1 MYICTLMR
9 NSYRNLL
16 ILTLFTTL
24 FTTACSDFRKLQKSD
39 DWEKKYDAAI
49 NYYEQGEYY
58 KANVLLEQILPIIK
72 GSEKAEIANFY
83 YGYTYYYQ
91 EQYLLASH
99 YFKTFYDT
107 FNRSKFAEEAR
118 FMFGYSLF
126 KDSPRYNLDQASS
139 KEAITALQGFINLF
153 PNSEFV
159 PKADSA
165 LGQLR
170 SKLERKAYE
179 KALLYYD
186 LKKFMT
192 GEYLKAALV
201 EFDNFQDDFPGSEFA
216 EEIRYLEIE
225 AMFKLAEV
233 SIYSLKKERYLEAI
247 EFYENFID
255 TYSNSKFQKKAEKIY
270 EDSLE
275 QIRILNT

>member
-16 ILTLFTTL
+16 IILTLSLTL
-24 FTTACSDFRKLQKSD
+24 AACSDFRKLQKSA

-49 NYYEQGEYY
+49 SYYEQGEYY

-107 FNRSKFAEEAR
+107 FNRSEFAEEAR
-118 FMFGYSLF
+118 FMFAFSLF
-126 KDSPRYNLDQASS
+126 QDSPRYNLDQTSS
-139 KEAITALQGFINLF
+139 KEAIVALQGFINLF
-153 PNSEFV
+153 PNSEYV
-159 PKADSA
+159 PKADAA
-165 LGQLR
+165 LSQLR

-186 LKKFMT
+186 LKKHMT
-192 GEYLKAALV
+192 GEFLKAALV
-201 EFDNFQDDFPGSEFA
+201 EFDNFQDDFPGSQFT

-225 AMFKLAEV
+225 AMYKLAQV
-233 SIYSLKKERYLEAI
+233 SIYSVRKERYLEAMD
-247 EFYENFID
+247 FYEDFIE
-255 TYSNSKFQKKAEKIY
+255 TYEQSNYLPKAEKIY
-270 EDSLE
+270 EDCLE
-275 QIRILNT
+275 QIRKLNS

>member
-1 MYICTLMR
+1 MR
-9 NSYRNLL
+9 NSYKNLL
-16 ILTLFTTL
+16 LLTLFTVL
-24 FTTACSDFRKLQKSD
+24 ITACSDFRKLRKSD
-39 DWEKKYDAAI
+39 DWEKKYNAAI
-49 NYYEQGEYY
+49 SYYEQAEYY

-91 EQYLLASH
+91 GQYLLASH

-107 FNRSKFAEEAR
+107 FNRSQFAEEAR

-126 KDSPRYNLDQASS
+126 QDSPRYNLDQVSS
-139 KEAITALQGFINLF
+139 KEAIVALQGFINLY

-159 PKADSA
+159 AKADAA

-201 EFDNFQDDFPGSEFA
+201 EFDNFQDDFPGSSYA
-216 EEIRYLEIE
+216 EEIQYLEIE
-225 AMFKLAEV
+225 AMYKLAEV
-233 SIYSLKKERYLEAI
+233 SIYSVKKERYLEAI
-247 EFYENFID
+247 AFYENFIE
-255 TYSNSKFQKKAEKIY
+255 TYENSEYLKKAENIY
-270 EDSLE
+270 EDCLE
-275 QIRILNT
+275 QIRKLNS

>member
-1 MYICTLMR
+1 MR
-9 NSYRNLL
+9 NSFQNILL
-16 ILTLFTTL
+16 ILSLSIAFA
-24 FTTACSDFRKLQKSD
+24 ACSDFRKLQKSD

-49 NYYEQGEYY
+49 SYYELGEYY
-58 KANVLLEQILPIIK
+58 RANVLLEQILPIIK

-107 FNRSKFAEEAR
+107 FNRSEFAEEAR
-118 FMFGYSLF
+118 FMFGYALF

-139 KEAITALQGFINLF
+139 KEAIVALQGFINLF
-153 PNSEFV
+153 PQSKFV
-159 PKADSA
+159 PKADAA
-165 LGQLR
+165 LNQLR

-186 LKKFMT
+186 LKKYMT

-201 EFDNFQDDFPGSEFA
+201 EFDNFQDDFPGSQFT
-216 EEIRYLEIE
+216 EEIRFLEIE
-225 AMFKLAEV
+225 AMYNLAEV
-233 SIYSLKKERYLEAI
+233 SIYSVKKERYLETI
-247 EFYENFID
+247 KFYESFIE
-255 TYSNSKFQKKAEKIY
+255 TYEESEYFSKAEKIY
-270 EDSLE
+270 DNCLE
-275 QIRILNT
+275 QIRKLNS

>member
-1 MYICTLMR
+1 M
-9 NSYRNLL
+9 
-16 ILTLFTTL
+16 
-24 FTTACSDFRKLQKSD
+24 KSD

-49 NYYEQGEYY
+49 SYYEEGEYY
-58 KANVLLEQILPIIK
+58 KANAILEQILPIIK

-107 FNRSKFAEEAR
+107 FNRSQFAEEAR
-118 FMFGYSLF
+118 FMFGFSLF
-126 KDSPRYNLDQASS
+126 QDSPRYNLDQVSS
-139 KEAITALQGFINLF
+139 KEAITALQGFINLY
-153 PNSEFV
+153 PKSEFV
-159 PKADSA
+159 PKADAA
-165 LGQLR
+165 LSQLR

-201 EFDNFQDDFPGSEFA
+201 EFDNFQDDFPGSA
-216 EEIRYLEIE
+216 YTEEIQYLEIE
-225 AMFKLAEV
+225 AMYNLAEV
-233 SIYSLKKERYLEAI
+233 SIYSVKKERYLEAI
-247 EFYENFID
+247 SFYENFTE
-255 TYSNSKFQKKAEKIY
+255 TYKQSKYLKKAEDIY
-270 EDSLE
+270 ENCLE
-275 QIRILNT
+275 QIRKLNS

>member
-9 NSYRNLL
+9 NSYRNIVILL
-16 ILTLFTTL
+16 SLTVLI
-24 FTTACSDFRKLQKSD
+24 TACSDYRKLLKSD

-83 YGYTYYYQ
+83 YGYTYFYQ

-107 FNRSKFAEEAR
+107 FNRSQFAEESR

-126 KDSPRYNLDQASS
+126 MDSPRYNLDQAST
-139 KEAITALQGFINLF
+139 KEAITALQGFINLY
-153 PNSEFV
+153 PRSEFV
-159 PKADSA
+159 PKADAA
-165 LGQLR
+165 LSQLR

-201 EFDNFQDDFPGSEFA
+201 EFDNFQDDFPGSKYA
-216 EEIRYLEIE
+216 EEIQYLEIE
-225 AMFKLAEV
+225 AMYNLAEV
-233 SIYSLKKERYLEAI
+233 SIYTVKKERYLEAI
-247 EFYENFID
+247 DFYENFIER
-255 TYSNSKFQKKAEKIY
+255 YENSKYQKKAEDIY
-270 EDSLE
+270 ENCLE
-275 QIRILNT
+275 QIRKLNS

>member
-9 NSYRNLL
+9 NSYKNLFIL
-16 ILTLFTTL
+16 ILL
-24 FTTACSDFRKLQKSD
+24 AVSISSCSDFRKLQKSD

-49 NYYEQGEYY
+49 RFYEQGEYY

-91 EQYLLASH
+91 GQYLLASH

-107 FNRSKFAEEAR
+107 FNRSQFAEEAR

-126 KDSPRYNLDQASS
+126 QDSPRYNLDQASS
-139 KEAITALQGFINLF
+139 KEAITALQGFINLY

-159 PKADSA
+159 PKADAA
-165 LGQLR
+165 LSQLR

-201 EFDNFQDDFPGSEFA
+201 AFDNFQDDFPGSIYT
-216 EEIRYLEIE
+216 EEIQYLEIE
-225 AMFKLAEV
+225 AMYNLAEV
-233 SIYSLKKERYLEAI
+233 SIYSLRKERYQEAI
-247 EFYENFID
+247 DFYEVFID
-255 TYSNSKFQKKAEKIY
+255 TYQESKYLKKAEKIY
-270 EDSLE
+270 EDCLE
-275 QIRILNT
+275 QIRKLNS

>member
-1 MYICTLMR
+1 MR
-9 NSYRNLL
+9 YTTKNIFILL
-16 ILTLFTTL
+16 PMIFI
-24 FTTACSDFRKLQKSD
+24 FVACSDYRRLLKSD

-49 NYYEQGEYY
+49 SYYKQGEYY

-72 GSEKAEIANFY
+72 GSEKAEIANYY

-91 EQYLLASH
+91 GQYLLASH

-107 FNRSKFAEEAR
+107 FNRSEFAEEAR

-139 KEAITALQGFINLF
+139 KEAIVALQGFINRF
-153 PNSEFV
+153 PQSEFV
-159 PKADSA
+159 PKADDA
-165 LGQLR
+165 LAQLR
-170 SKLERKAYE
+170 NKLERKAYE

-201 EFDNFQDDFPGSEFA
+201 EFDNFQDDFPGSSFT

-225 AMFKLAEV
+225 AKYKLAEV
-233 SIYSLKKERYLEAI
+233 SIYTLKKERYQEAI
-247 EFYENFID
+247 DFYEDFID
-255 TYSNSKFQKKAEKIY
+255 TYENSPYQSKAEDIY
-270 EDSLE
+270 EKSLE
-275 QIRILNT
+275 QIRKLNT

>member
-1 MYICTLMR
+1 MR
-9 NSYRNLL
+9 NSYKNLL
-16 ILTLFTTL
+16 LITLITVL
-24 FTTACSDFRKLQKSD
+24 ITACSDFRKLRKSD

-58 KANVLLEQILPIIK
+58 RANVLLEQILPIIK

-91 EQYLLASH
+91 GQYLLASH

-107 FNRSKFAEEAR
+107 FNRSQFAEEAR

-126 KDSPRYNLDQASS
+126 QDSPRYNLDQVSS
-139 KEAITALQGFINLF
+139 KEAIVALQGFINLY
-153 PNSEFV
+153 PNSKFV
-159 PKADSA
+159 PKADAA

-192 GEYLKAALV
+192 GEYLKASLV
-201 EFDNFQDDFPGSEFA
+201 EFDNFQDDFPGSSFT
-216 EEIRYLEIE
+216 EEIQYLEIE
-225 AMFKLAEV
+225 AMYNLAEV
-233 SIYSLKKERYLEAI
+233 SIYSVKKERYLEAI
-247 EFYENFID
+247 SFYETFIE
-255 TYSNSKFQKKAEKIY
+255 TYENSKYLKKAQDIY
-270 EDSLE
+270 EDCLE
-275 QIRILNT
+275 QIRKLNS

>member
-1 MYICTLMR
+1 MR
-9 NSYRNLL
+9 NSYRNLIL
-16 ILTLFTTL
+16 LTLLTVL
-24 FTTACSDFRKLQKSD
+24 ITACSDFRKLRKSD

-58 KANVLLEQILPIIK
+58 RANVLLEQILPIIK

-107 FNRSKFAEEAR
+107 FNRSQFAEEAR

-126 KDSPRYNLDQASS
+126 QDSPRYNLDQASS

-159 PKADSA
+159 PKADAA
-165 LGQLR
+165 LSQLR

-201 EFDNFQDDFPGSEFA
+201 EFDNFQDDFPGSQFT
-216 EEIRYLEIE
+216 EEIQYLEIE
-225 AMFKLAEV
+225 AMFNLAEV
-233 SIYSLKKERYLEAI
+233 SIYSVKKERYLEAI
-247 EFYENFID
+247 AFYENFIE
-255 TYSNSKFQKKAEKIY
+255 TYQDSKYSKKAEDIY
-270 EDSLE
+270 EKCLD
-275 QIRILNT
+275 QIRKLNS

>member
-1 MYICTLMR
+1 MR

-16 ILTLFTTL
+16 IILVFTIL
-24 FTTACSDFRKLQKSD
+24 ISSCSDFRKLLKSD
-39 DWEKKYDAAI
+39 DWENKYDAAI
-49 NYYEQGEYY
+49 SYYEQGEYY

-91 EQYLLASH
+91 GQYLLASH

-107 FNRSKFAEEAR
+107 FNRSQFAEEAR

-139 KEAITALQGFINLF
+139 KEAIMALQGFINLF
-153 PNSEFV
+153 PKSEYA
-159 PKADSA
+159 PKADAA
-165 LGQLR
+165 LSQLR

-201 EFDNFQDDFPGSEFA
+201 EFDNFQDDFPGSA
-216 EEIRYLEIE
+216 YTEEIQYLEIE
-225 AMFKLAEV
+225 AMYNLAEV
-233 SIYSLKKERYLEAI
+233 SIYSVKKERYLEAI
-247 EFYENFID
+247 AFYENFIE
-255 TYSNSKFQKKAEKIY
+255 TYENSKFQKKAEKIY
-270 EDSLE
+270 ENCLE
-275 QIRILNT
+275 QIRKLNS

>member
-9 NSYRNLL
+9 NSYQN
-16 ILTLFTTL
+16 ILLFTL
-24 FTTACSDFRKLQKSD
+24 LAVLISACSDFRKLQKSD

-49 NYYEQGEYY
+49 RYYEQGEYY
-58 KANVLLEQILPIIK
+58 KANALLEQILPIIK

-107 FNRSKFAEEAR
+107 FNRSEFAEEAR

-126 KDSPRYNLDQASS
+126 KDSPRYNLDQVSS
-139 KEAITALQGFINLF
+139 KEAITALQGFINLY
-153 PNSEFV
+153 PSSEFV
-159 PKADSA
+159 PKADAA
-165 LGQLR
+165 LSQLR

-201 EFDNFQDDFPGSEFA
+201 EFDNFQDDFPGSKYT
-216 EEIRYLEIE
+216 EEIQYLEIE
-225 AMFKLAEV
+225 AMYKLAEV
-233 SIYSLKKERYLEAI
+233 SIYSVKKERYLEAI
-247 EFYENFID
+247 DFYENFIE
-255 TYSNSKFQKKAEKIY
+255 TYEDSKYLKKAEDIY

-275 QIRILNT
+275 QIRKLNS

>member
-1 MYICTLMR
+1 MR

-16 ILTLFTTL
+16 IITLFTL

-49 NYYEQGEYY
+49 SYYEQEEYY
-58 KANVLLEQILPIIK
+58 KANALLEQILPIIK

-91 EQYLLASH
+91 GQYLLASH

-159 PKADSA
+159 PKADAA

-201 EFDNFQDDFPGSEFA
+201 EFDNFQDDFPGSEFT

-255 TYSNSKFQKKAEKIY
+255 TYENSKYQKKAEKIY

>member
-1 MYICTLMR
+1 MR

-16 ILTLFTTL
+16 FTFIVTILFSS
-24 FTTACSDFRKLQKSD
+24 CSDFRKLQKSD

-49 NYYEQGEYY
+49 NYYDIGEYY

-83 YGYTYYYQ
+83 YGYTYFYQ

-99 YFKTFYDT
+99 YFKVFYDT

-118 FMFGYSLF
+118 FMFGYSLY
-126 KDSPRYNLDQASS
+126 KDSPRYNLDQTSS
-139 KEAITALQGFINLF
+139 KEAITALQGFINLYPKSKF
-153 PNSEFV
+153 AQ
-159 PKADSA
+159 KADEA
-165 LGQLR
+165 LVDLR
-170 SKLERKAYE
+170 DKLERKAYE

-201 EFDNFQDDFPGSEFA
+201 EFGNFQDDFPGSKYT
-216 EEIRYLEIE
+216 EEIQYLEIE
-225 AMFKLAEV
+225 AMYNLAEV
-233 SIYSLKKERYLEAI
+233 SIYSVKKERYLETI
-247 EFYENFID
+247 SFYESFIEN
-255 TYSNSKFQKKAEKIY
+255 YENSKYLKKAEKIY
-270 EDSLE
+270 EDCLE
-275 QIRILNT
+275 KVRKLNS

>member
-1 MYICTLMR
+1 MYICNLMR
-9 NSYRNLL
+9 NSYKYLLL
-16 ILTLFTTL
+16 ISIFSITLS
-24 FTTACSDFRKLQKSD
+24 ACSDFRKLQKSD

-49 NYYEQGEYY
+49 SYYEQGEYY

-107 FNRSKFAEEAR
+107 FNRSDFAEEAR
-118 FMFGYSLF
+118 FMFAYALF
-126 KDSPRYNLDQASS
+126 KDSPRYNLDQTSS
-139 KEAITALQGFINLF
+139 KDAIIALQGFINLF
-153 PNSEFV
+153 PSSKFT
-159 PKADSA
+159 PKADAA
-165 LGQLR
+165 LSQLR
-170 SKLERKAYE
+170 IKLEQKAYE

-201 EFDNFQDDFPGSEFA
+201 EFDNCQDDFPGSQYT

-225 AMFKLAEV
+225 AMFNLAEV
-233 SIYSLKKERYLEAI
+233 SIYSLRKERYLETI
-247 EFYENFID
+247 NFYERFIE
-255 TYSNSKFQKKAEKIY
+255 TYTESKYQSKAEKIY
-270 EDSLE
+270 ENSLE
-275 QIRILNT
+275 QIRKLNS

>member
-9 NSYRNLL
+9 NSYKNLFIL
-16 ILTLFTTL
+16 ILL
-24 FTTACSDFRKLQKSD
+24 AVSISSCSDFRKLQKSD

-49 NYYEQGEYY
+49 RFYEQGEYY

-91 EQYLLASH
+91 GQYLLASH

-107 FNRSKFAEEAR
+107 FNRSQFAEEAR

-126 KDSPRYNLDQASS
+126 QDSPRYNLDQASS
-139 KEAITALQGFINLF
+139 KEAITALQGFINLY

-159 PKADSA
+159 PKADAA
-165 LGQLR
+165 LSQLR

-201 EFDNFQDDFPGSEFA
+201 AFDNFQDDFPGSIYT
-216 EEIRYLEIE
+216 EEIQYLEIE
-225 AMFKLAEV
+225 AMYNLAEV
-233 SIYSLKKERYLEAI
+233 SIYSLRKERYQEAI
-247 EFYENFID
+247 DFYEIFID
-255 TYSNSKFQKKAEKIY
+255 TYKESKYLKKAEKIY
-270 EDSLE
+270 EDCLE
-275 QIRILNT
+275 QIRKLNS

>member
-1 MYICTLMR
+1 MR
-9 NSYRNLL
+9 NSYKNLL
-16 ILTLFTTL
+16 IILILSLTLG
-24 FTTACSDFRKLQKSD
+24 ACSDFRKLQKSD

-49 NYYEQGEYY
+49 SYYKEGEYY

-107 FNRSKFAEEAR
+107 FNRSEFAEEAR
-118 FMFGYSLF
+118 FMFAFSLF
-126 KDSPRYNLDQASS
+126 KDSPRYNLDQTSS
-139 KEAITALQGFINLF
+139 KEAIVALQGFINLF
-153 PNSEFV
+153 PNSEYV
-159 PKADSA
+159 PKADAA
-165 LGQLR
+165 LSQLR

-186 LKKFMT
+186 LKKYMT

-201 EFDNFQDDFPGSEFA
+201 EFDNFQNDFPGSQFT
-216 EEIRYLEIE
+216 EEIRYYEIE
-225 AMFKLAEV
+225 AMYKLAQV
-233 SIYSLKKERYLEAI
+233 SIYSVRKERYLEAI
-247 EFYENFID
+247 DFYESFIE
-255 TYSNSKFQKKAEKIY
+255 TYEQSKYIAKAEKIY
-270 EDSLE
+270 EDCLE
-275 QIRILNT
+275 QIRKLNS